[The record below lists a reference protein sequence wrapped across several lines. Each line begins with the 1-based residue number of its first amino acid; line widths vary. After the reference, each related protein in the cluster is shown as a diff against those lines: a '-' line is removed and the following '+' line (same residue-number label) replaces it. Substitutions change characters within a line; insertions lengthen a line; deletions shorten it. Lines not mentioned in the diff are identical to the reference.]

1 MHKVILM
8 ILLAVVSSSVMA
20 EWVVISGIDDLGITV
35 YADPSSIRKS
45 GNKVKMWVLFDF
57 SSVHEASGTKSL
69 SSMVQDEFD
78 CKEEQLKIL
87 HFTWYSK
94 NMGEGDIVYYAN
106 VLPEKNWEPVVP
118 ESAGESWSKYACG
131 K

>member
-1 MHKVILM
+1 MHKTILM
-8 ILLAVVSSSVMA
+8 LLLAVVSSSAMA
-20 EWVVISGIDDLGITV
+20 EWVVISDSDDLGITV

-45 GNKVKMWVLFDF
+45 GNKVKMWILFDF

-78 CKEEQLKIL
+78 CKEEQLKTL

-94 NMGEGDIVYYAN
+94 NMGRGDVVYTGKKYA
-106 VLPEKNWEPVVP
+106 KNWTPVYP
-118 ESAGESWSKYACG
+118 DSSGKTLWKFACG